1 MREPFQ
7 VLVIPYRFDASGTL
21 QYGALKRSDS
31 GVWQGVAGGGEDGES
46 ATDAAG
52 REAEEELGVPRIDEL
67 LLLSTV
73 SSIPK
78 YHFSTAGDW
87 PDDLFVI
94 SEYAFALDCTSL
106 EVVLSAEHKEIQWSD
121 FQTVHKLFEWDS
133 NQTALWEA
141 NERLRLGIFEKVK
154 VRKTS

>member
-7 VLVIPYRFDASGTL
+7 VLVIPYRFDASGAL

-31 GVWQGVAGGGEDGES
+31 GVWQGVAGGGEEGES
-46 ATDAAG
+46 ATDAAA
-52 REAEEELGVPRIDEL
+52 REAEQELGIRRVDEL
-67 LLLSTV
+67 VLLSTV

-78 YHFSTAGDW
+78 YHFNAQSDW

-94 SEYAFALDCTSL
+94 REYAFALDCSDL
-106 EVVLSAEHKEIQWSD
+106 QVVLSAEHDEIQWSD
-121 FQTVHKLFEWDS
+121 FHTVHALLQWDS

-141 NERLRLGIFEKVK
+141 NERLLLGIFEKIK
-154 VRKTS
+154 VRQVL